1 MLCLQSRQCMPSSF
15 LSTACPEMTATNGDA
30 FDGFNL
36 LELHDHAVSL
46 ALQAGSYLR
55 GQAASRSGIGTV
67 PAAELSAAIKMSSV
81 DIVTAADIE
90 VMKRI
95 QSLYTRF

>member
-1 MLCLQSRQCMPSSF
+1 
-15 LSTACPEMTATNGDA
+15 MTTINGDA
-30 FDGFNL
+30 FEGFNL

-81 DIVTAADIE
+81 DIVTAADME
-90 VMKRI
+90 VTMFS
-95 QSLYTRF
+95 QSL

>member
-1 MLCLQSRQCMPSSF
+1 MAAIESY
-15 LSTACPEMTATNGDA
+15 
-30 FDGFNL
+30 NL

-55 GQAASRSGIGTV
+55 GQAAARSGVGNL

-81 DIVTAADIE
+81 DIVTAADIK
-90 VMKRI
+90 VLLHYRTCCT
-95 QSLYTRF
+95 LL